1 MLPAVAVAVSGIE
14 PELAADAA
22 GAATEGL
29 RLLQGALAHVILLRR
44 RLLLH
49 RHGLGVGLRQWVGR
63 WRRRDLERSHLGSEG
78 GGCGEIL
85 EGSIWG

>member
-1 MLPAVAVAVSGIE
+1 MLPAVAVAVSWIE
-14 PELAADAA
+14 PELAADA

-49 RHGLGVGLRQWVGR
+49 GHGLSVGQRQWVGR
-63 WRRRDLERSHLGSEG
+63 WRRRDLKRGHLGSEG
-78 GGCGEIL
+78 GGG
-85 EGSIWG
+85 G

>member
-1 MLPAVAVAVSGIE
+1 MLPAVAVTVSGIE

-29 RLLQGALAHVILLRR
+29 RLLQGALAHVILLR

-78 GGCGEIL
+78 GGGGEL
-85 EGSIWG
+85 LKGSIWG